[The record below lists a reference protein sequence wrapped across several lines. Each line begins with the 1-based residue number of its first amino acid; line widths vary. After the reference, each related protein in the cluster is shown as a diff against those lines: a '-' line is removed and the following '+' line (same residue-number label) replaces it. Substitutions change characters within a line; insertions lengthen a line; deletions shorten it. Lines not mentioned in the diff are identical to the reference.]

1 MKTLAK
7 TVLIAMGIA
16 ALTAC
21 GEKAENQEATE
32 NPSATEAAL
41 PAPETPPQPAD
52 EWVTKPDT
60 GVDVTLPETPMTT
73 ETATP
78 TPGNEQPKAPEAGQ

>member
-7 TVLIAMGIA
+7 TALITVGIA
-16 ALTAC
+16 ALAAC
-21 GEKAENQEATE
+21 GDNAENQQATE

-78 TPGNEQPKAPEAGQ
+78 TPGSDKAKAPEAGQ